1 MAHIRAALRMLKINE
16 VLQKL
21 MVLMLLSYF
30 LWRVWQSGQKLYDGK
45 IGNSVSK
52 KFSEY
57 RLYPSLSI
65 CFFMKNITRES
76 YLDGFDGYLQRALD
90 NVLIGFAHRNGS
102 EESYFSRKEYF
113 INNSA
118 LIAHVSSKRELC
130 IAYDPQGPTPK
141 SWNGVSKQSQL
152 LPYIK
157 NHLLMMLLFC

>member
-1 MAHIRAALRMLKINE
+1 MLA
-16 VLQKL
+16 
-21 MVLMLLSYF
+21 LLSYF
-30 LWRVWQSGQKLYDGK
+30 SWRVWQSGQKLFDGK

-76 YLDGFDGYLQRALD
+76 YLNGFDGYLQRALD

-113 INNSA
+113 MNNSA
-118 LIAHVSSKRELC
+118 LSAHVSSKRELC
-130 IAYDPQGPTPK
+130 IAYHPQGPTPK
-141 SWNGVSKQSQL
+141 SWNGVSKDS
-152 LPYIK
+152 LPPYV
-157 NHLLMMLLFC
+157 NNC